1 MADRW
6 RRAGEGEM
14 TQAGGLGT
22 HSLWRM
28 GCILPDRQGAGL
40 LSAQDKL
47 RHAMRTV
54 ALHVPTEHFFSG
66 PAGREA
72 FRVVREE
79 FAREGLNLVSLR
91 GRVKLEEEYAPR
103 GVDRDDDQTKGYLA
117 EFYTIAFFAGLSFAQ
132 AGGAL
137 RFQGK
142 HVDESIVDCVLVSR
156 VVTAWRRCGETDAA

>member
-66 PAGREA
+66 PAGRKA

-79 FAREGLNLVSLR
+79 FAREDLNLVTGP
-91 GRVKLEEEYAPR
+91 GRVKLEYAPR
-103 GVDRDDDQTKGYLA
+103 GVDRDDDKTKAHVA
-117 EFYTIAFFAGLSFAQ
+117 EVYTIAFFAGLSFAQ
-132 AGGAL
+132 AGGVL
-137 RFQGK
+137 RFQGE
-142 HVDESIVDCVLVSR
+142 HIDESIVDCVLVSR
-156 VVTAWRRCGETDAA
+156 VVTAWRRCGVAPRV